1 MGERDITEEEFFKE
15 PVEAPGNRKVLV
27 LSLLA
32 LAVFLAWQ
40 ALDLRSYI
48 RRDTRPPSW
57 DQAVHMEIALD
68 YRKAL
73 AERRFSDI
81 LYLAPKPGM
90 PPFPPLYHLALTG
103 VYDHDNPAGEAI
115 WLNWYYLVLLCL
127 SLFAIAYYFRPDA
140 SALAAVLLLACA
152 PAVRHLYT
160 TQLIDLALTA
170 WVAAAYW
177 ALLISDRFR
186 KWTGSLLFGV
196 LFALGMM
203 HKWSFFS
210 YLIPAYFL
218 ALQAL
223 FTRGS
228 RVKTLAAAA
237 VALLGFL
244 PWYLIHLPILFPR
257 LIGAS
262 TDLAVSKSWWEF
274 FTYLLT
280 MEDGFGPFL
289 WVMAL
294 TGLAGAGYKR
304 HKEKG
309 LLLALW
315 FASSYIFWAFV
326 PNQQMRFLLP
336 GLTGLAAA
344 AVSGP
349 WPVSFVW
356 IAVVFQVFAAA
367 NFSSGWISEVRLS
380 RPLYPFRLLVSDP
393 PAAEDWKLADILREA
408 QKRHDPA
415 LPFSNLTLVANDQFV
430 NGPTITWMNKYLGL
444 TGIAIR
450 GVNRRLCEF
459 SQFVVLKKGKL
470 GPPRVIDGLPEA
482 AAVVLRK
489 DEWFDKAYAQ
499 AGSWPLPDG
508 SEAILYQQR
517 KIRQA
522 PFRDKDMFLLYYGS
536 GTFSATNLKIGL
548 GRWDAAG
555 SAYPDVSVAASEI
568 ELRKLKV
575 KNVRLGMED
584 LLLVPSG
591 SNADFDPWEDVRF
604 LKMKKLKIKSLEITA
619 DDLRNFIEARV
630 KGLRVSRLELDKT
643 VRVGGSVRNIAFS
656 AEASIALEQRPSR
669 LVVTLTDIRIG
680 ISPVPLWMLNHF
692 KTITIPLE
700 PSPETPF
707 HIDLSGLTLKDG
719 RLTVP

>member
-1 MGERDITEEEFFKE
+1 MGDRDVTEEEFFKE
-15 PVEAPGNRKVLV
+15 PAAAPGNRKVLV
-27 LSLLA
+27 LSLLG

-103 VYDHDNPAGEAI
+103 VYDHDNPAGGAI
-115 WLNWYYLVLLCL
+115 WLNWYYLVLLSF

-140 SALAAVLLLACA
+140 SALAAVLLFACA

-210 YLIPAYFL
+210 YMIPAYFL

-223 FTRGS
+223 FVRGS
-228 RVKTLAAAA
+228 ALKTLAAAA
-237 VALLGFL
+237 VAAAGFL

-294 TGLAGAGYKR
+294 TGLVGAGYKR
-304 HKEKG
+304 HKDKG

-315 FASSYIFWAFV
+315 FVSSYVFWALV

-336 GLTGLAAA
+336 GLTGLAVA

-349 WPVSFVW
+349 WPVPFVW
-356 IAVVFQVFAAA
+356 LAVAFQLFAAA
-367 NFSSGWISEVRLS
+367 NFSSGWISSVRLS
-380 RPLYPFRLLVSDP
+380 RPLYPFRLLTSDP
-393 PAAEDWKLADILREA
+393 PTAEDWKLADILREA

-415 LPFSNLTLVANDQFV
+415 LPFSNLTLVANDQFF

-444 TGIAIR
+444 PNVSIR

-459 SQFVVLKKGKL
+459 SQFVVLKRGNL

-482 AAVVLRK
+482 ADIILRK
-489 DEWFDKAYAQ
+489 NEWFDKSYAK
-499 AGSWPLPDG
+499 AASWPLPDG

-522 PFRDKDMFLLYYGS
+522 PFQDKDVFMLYYGS
-536 GTFSATNLKIGL
+536 RTFSATNLKIGL
-548 GRWDAAG
+548 GRWDLAG
-555 SAYPDVSVAASEI
+555 SAYPAVSVAASEI
-568 ELRKLKV
+568 ELRKLRV
-575 KNVRLGMED
+575 KNVRLGLED
-584 LLLVPSG
+584 LLLVPAGG
-591 SNADFDPWEDVRF
+591 SADSDPWEDVRF
-604 LKMKKLKIKSLEITA
+604 LKMRKLKVKALEISA
-619 DDLRNFIEARV
+619 EDLKRFLEDRV
-630 KGLRVSRLELDKT
+630 KGLRVGELKLDKT
-643 VRVGGSVRNIAFS
+643 VQIKGTVRNIAFS
-656 AEASIALEQRPSR
+656 AEASLELLSSPNR

-692 KTITIPLE
+692 KTIAIPFE
-700 PSPETPF
+700 PSPEMPF
-707 HIDLSGLTLKDG
+707 HIELAGLTLKGG